1 MTETRPKREVW
12 LEAMA
17 AYVLEHGLNTA
28 SLRPLAKAAG
38 TSDRM
43 LIYHFG
49 SKDGLVAELLT
60 YLAGNLTVMLSEA
73 LPPRRFETR
82 AECVRTV
89 VDLLRLPAARGFMR
103 VWLDIISAAA
113 QGQDLHRATGERIV
127 DGFVDWLEA
136 RVPASEAD
144 PRGCAMTLIT
154 LIDGILVLD
163 AVGQTKMADAV
174 IADLAAE

>member
-1 MTETRPKREVW
+1 MTENRPKKAAW

-17 AYVLEHGLNTA
+17 AHVLEHGLNTA
-28 SLRPLAKAAG
+28 SLRPLARAAG

-60 YLAGNLTVMLSEA
+60 FLAGSLTEMLSEA
-73 LPPRRFETR
+73 FPPRRFETR
-82 AECVRTV
+82 AACVGAV
-89 VDLLRLPAARGFMR
+89 VDLLRLPEARGFMR
-103 VWLDIISAAA
+103 VWLDIVSAAA

-127 DGFVDWLEA
+127 EGFVDWLEQ
-136 RVPASEAD
+136 RVPAGEPD
-144 PRGCAMTLIT
+144 PRGCAMTLIA

-174 IADLAAE
+174 IADLATG